1 MNKIIIRVIEI
12 KLNKYF
18 FIKMGL
24 SNRLFLVFLS
34 KHHYNFTTNIYKTL
48 SIQYTLP
55 EFEPTNFG
63 P

>member
-1 MNKIIIRVIEI
+1 
-12 KLNKYF
+12 
-18 FIKMGL
+18 MGL